1 MLSRSVVSDS
11 ATPQTVTHQA
21 PLSMEFSR
29 QEYWSGLPLPTPDK
43 VLALL
48 LNGDIMQVIYQYK
61 HQNHPTCLLKM
72 MISELHSTHAKSK
85 SLEDGPRNI
94 LMQEAQKSI
103 IILTLSST
111 YRTSQSSENFFL
123 GINSCSL
130 CMTLS
135 FCEVRPPG

>member
-48 LNGDIMQVIYQYK
+48 LNGDIMQANSFSV
-61 HQNHPTCLLKM
+61 LKSDPM
-72 MISELHSTHAKSK
+72 TYMFEHHTF
-85 SLEDGPRNI
+85 P
-94 LMQEAQKSI
+94 
-103 IILTLSST
+103 LSSVK
-111 YRTSQSSENFFL
+111 FV
-123 GINSCSL
+123 SL
-130 CMTLS
+130 AVEQNL
-135 FCEVRPPG
+135 